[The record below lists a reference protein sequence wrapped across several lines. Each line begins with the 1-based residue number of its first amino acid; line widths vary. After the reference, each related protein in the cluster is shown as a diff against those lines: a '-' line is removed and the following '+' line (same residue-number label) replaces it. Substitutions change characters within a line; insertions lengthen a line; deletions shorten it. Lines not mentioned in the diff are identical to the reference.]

1 MTGTLQFLLSAVP
14 DLLGSV
20 GAALVI
26 GSGTWVWRRISRQ
39 RPPAQDGDGASPTRG
54 SACGD

>member
-20 GAALVI
+20 GVALLIGAAT
-26 GSGTWVWRRISRQ
+26 GVWRRTSRQ
-39 RPPAQDGDGASPTRG
+39 RPPAQDGDGASPTGG